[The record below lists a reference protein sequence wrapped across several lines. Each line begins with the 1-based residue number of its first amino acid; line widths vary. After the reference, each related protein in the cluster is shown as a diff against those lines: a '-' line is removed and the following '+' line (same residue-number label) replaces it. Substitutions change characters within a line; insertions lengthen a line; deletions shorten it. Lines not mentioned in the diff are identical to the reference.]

1 MKKALLALA
10 TVAMA
15 ASTFAQGTIDF
26 MNRNIPGP
34 NGGPNY
40 NVPLWQPNSTTAGA
54 GQMPGGVTVGLFES
68 QASTTPLVTS
78 LLRSDTPANAAFF
91 LTSSQTATTSLPAG
105 STPTVFVRAW
115 QTSAGSFAAAQNSN
129 GTFAWGEW
137 SFTTQPL
144 GGTPPGGGLP
154 IPTPGMT
161 GWGPGP
167 VAGGYNLQVPE
178 PSTFAL
184 GALGLG
190 ALGLLR
196 RRK

>member
-26 MNRNIPGP
+26 MNRNIPGA
-34 NGGPNY
+34 NGGASY
-40 NVPLWQPNSTTAGA
+40 NVPIWQPNSTTAG
-54 GQMPGGVTVGLFES
+54 GGTMTGGVTVGLFES
-68 QASTTPLVTS
+68 AASTTPLVTT
-78 LLRSDTPANAAFF
+78 LLRTDANAQFF
-91 LTSSQTATTSLPAG
+91 ATSTQTATTSLPPG
-105 STPTVFVRAW
+105 STPTLVVRAW
-115 QTSAGSFAAAQNSN
+115 QTAAGSFATAKSS
-129 GTFAWGEW
+129 GTFAWAEIP
-137 SFTTQPL
+137 FTSQPL

-167 VAGGYNLQVPE
+167 AAGGYQLQVPE

-184 GALGLG
+184 GALGIG

>member
-10 TVAMA
+10 AVAMV
-15 ASTFAQGTIDF
+15 ASTFGQGTIDF
-26 MNRNIPGP
+26 MNRNIPGA
-34 NGGPNY
+34 NGAASY
-40 NVPLWQPNSTTAGA
+40 NVPLWAPNSSTVGA
-54 GQMPGGVTVGLFES
+54 GTLGVTVGLFES
-68 QASTTPLVTS
+68 ATATTPLVTT

-91 LTSSQTATTSLPAG
+91 ATSTQTATTSLPAG
-105 STPTVFVRAW
+105 STPTLYVRAW
-115 QTSAGSFAAAQNSN
+115 QTSAGSFAAAKN
-129 GTFAWGEW
+129 GAGAWLET
-137 SFTTQPL
+137 SFTSQPL

-167 VAGGYNLQVPE
+167 VAGGFQLVPE
-178 PSTFAL
+178 PSTIAL
-184 GALGLG
+184 GIVGIG